1 MRCCLVCNSLHAVKP
16 KRRGHKLTNTIL
28 GTSDRTYTSSSDP
41 IRDRSDR
48 TMNETNT
55 ETRFI
60 GVSGRPGAAIRFSA
74 DPRVPRTR
82 NRSGVSVG
90 HLVPS
95 PTIPNHTTDAQK
107 LPPCTRHLE
116 AGVHRPASPWRLQ
129 EHTRYVTPRHT
140 RRHPRVQPP
149 SSRPSASW
157 RDRVSSRRAGRV
169 SRPSGA
175 LRGCPACPI
184 LCVQRS
190 PAAHQAAG
198 HVDQGGARYATHTP
212 ARLHSH
218 DDHWRRPRRP
228 QPR

>member
-1 MRCCLVCNSLHAVKP
+1 M
-16 KRRGHKLTNTIL
+16 
-28 GTSDRTYTSSSDP
+28 
-41 IRDRSDR
+41 
-48 TMNETNT
+48 
-55 ETRFI
+55 
-60 GVSGRPGAAIRFSA
+60 SGRPGAAIRFSA

-107 LPPCTRHLE
+107 KNSPPCTVHLRR
-116 AGVHRPASPWRLQ
+116 AGRPSPRVSMART
-129 EHTRYVTPRHT
+129 EPMRYVTPRHT

-169 SRPSGA
+169 SRPGGA

-218 DDHWRRPRRP
+218 DDHRRRPRRP

>member
-1 MRCCLVCNSLHAVKP
+1 MRLTLRRDSLACLGDPGPRSASLRIRACPVHEIDRVSRLGIWFLHQRFQTTPPMPKNSAVYTW
-16 KRRGHKLTNTIL
+16 RRASI
-28 GTSDRTYTSSSDP
+28 
-41 IRDRSDR
+41 
-48 TMNETNT
+48 
-55 ETRFI
+55 
-60 GVSGRPGAAIRFSA
+60 A
-74 DPRVPRTR
+74 
-82 NRSGVSVG
+82 
-90 HLVPS
+90 
-95 PTIPNHTTDAQK
+95 
-107 LPPCTRHLE
+107 PP
-116 AGVHRPASPWRLQ
+116 SPWRLQ

-198 HVDQGGARYATHTP
+198 HVDQGGARSATHTP

>member
-41 IRDRSDR
+41 IDQIYY
-48 TMNETNT
+48 ETNT

-95 PTIPNHTTDAQK
+95 PRPLPGTQPLTTEWGGRRLYRLAASTTQSAEAQSARSC
-107 LPPCTRHLE
+107 L
-116 AGVHRPASPWRLQ
+116 GISPSQ
-129 EHTRYVTPRHT
+129 PRHAHVVYT
-140 RRHPRVQPP
+140 PVHVDQ
-149 SSRPSASW
+149 S
-157 RDRVSSRRAGRV
+157 D
-169 SRPSGA
+169 
-175 LRGCPACPI
+175 
-184 LCVQRS
+184 RS
-190 PAAHQAAG
+190 PARPSTKGVRHSQHRPLAHKPGIWARRAA
-198 HVDQGGARYATHTP
+198 A
-212 ARLHSH
+212 
-218 DDHWRRPRRP
+218 
-228 QPR
+228 